1 MATTAPTTAPGAR
14 PTAGRAPGADRTAR
28 WRRRGRNL
36 LIVSLPIAAALLAWA
51 LLWDRTDF
59 LPSPSSTLAVGVQVV
74 QEGET
79 YTNLLDTARR
89 LAFGLGLGFGAAV
102 LVSLIMRQSQWWRRF
117 FAPYV
122 FATISTPS
130 LAIALF
136 ALIVFGLSEI
146 GIYLA
151 VAITIFPFAVIS
163 LMEGLDSLDA
173 RLGEM
178 AAVYRFSWPQR
189 VRNVALPEMSPYLF
203 GAFRNVHALAWKIVV
218 IAEVFSQQTGVG
230 YQYKHAYQFFELQ
243 RLLVWAAL
251 FISMVVIV
259 EYGILRP
266 LERLTSRWRRTEGA
280 TT

>member
-1 MATTAPTTAPGAR
+1 MATAATEAEVRPAGTHAPRSRSTTR
-14 PTAGRAPGADRTAR
+14 WLRAGRRAAVVG
-28 WRRRGRNL
+28 
-36 LIVSLPIAAALLAWA
+36 LPIAAALIAWS

-59 LPSPSSTLAVGVQVV
+59 LPSPASTIVKGVELL

-89 LAFGLGLGFGAAV
+89 LAFGLGFGFGAAV
-102 LVSLIMRQSQWWRRF
+102 LVSLIMRQSEWWRRF

-136 ALIVFGLSEI
+136 ALIVFGLSEV

-151 VAITIFPFAVIS
+151 VAITIFPFAVVS
-163 LMEGLDSLDA
+163 LIEGLDNLDA

-178 AAVYRFSWPQR
+178 AAVYRFTWAQR

-218 IAEVFSQQTGVG
+218 IAEVFSQQSGVG
-230 YQYKHAYQFFELQ
+230 YQYKQAYQFFELQ

>member
-1 MATTAPTTAPGAR
+1 VPVAT
-14 PTAGRAPGADRTAR
+14 
-28 WRRRGRNL
+28 
-36 LIVSLPIAAALLAWA
+36 ALVVWA
-51 LLWDRTDF
+51 LFWDRTNF
-59 LPSPSSTLAVGVQVV
+59 VPSPASTVATAVELLG
-74 QEGET
+74 EPET

-89 LAFGLGLGFGAAV
+89 LVLGLLLGFGAAV
-102 LVSLIMRQSQWWRRF
+102 VVSLVMRQSPWWRRF

-136 ALIVFGLSEI
+136 SLMVFGLSEV

-151 VAITIFPFAVIS
+151 VAITIFPFAVVS
-163 LMEGLDSLDA
+163 LIEGLDNLDA

-178 AAVYRFSWPQR
+178 ASVYRFSWPQR
-189 VRNVALPEMSPYLF
+189 VRNVAIPEMSPYLF
-203 GAFRNVHALAWKIVV
+203 AAFRNVHALAWKIVV

-230 YQYKHAYQFFELQ
+230 YQYKLAYSFFELQ

-266 LERLTSRWRRTEGA
+266 MERVAFRWRRTEGA
-280 TT
+280 T

>member
-1 MATTAPTTAPGAR
+1 MATAPTTTADAR
-14 PTAGRAPGADRTAR
+14 PRAGRALRSDEAPR
-28 WRRRGRNL
+28 WRGRARRAL
-36 LIVSLPIAAALLAWA
+36 AVSVPILAALVAWT
-51 LLWDRTDF
+51 LLWDQTDF
-59 LPSPSSTLAVGVQVV
+59 LPSPSSTVAEGVAVV
-74 QEGET
+74 QQPET
-79 YTNLLDTARR
+79 YANLLDTARR

-102 LVSLIMRQSQWWRRF
+102 LVSLIMRQSPWWRRF

-136 ALIVFGLSEI
+136 ALIVFGLAEI

-151 VAITIFPFAVIS
+151 VAITIFPFAVVS
-163 LMEGLDSLDA
+163 LMEGLDNLDA

-178 AAVYRFSWPQR
+178 ASVYRFSWLQR

-266 LERLTSRWRRTEGA
+266 LERVTSRWRRTEGA
-280 TT
+280 T

>member
-1 MATTAPTTAPGAR
+1 MASPPTTAAEAR
-14 PTAGRAPGADRTAR
+14 PITGRALRPAPTAR
-28 WRRRGRNL
+28 WRQRSRRL
-36 LIVSLPIAAALLAWA
+36 VVVSVPIAAALLAWT

-59 LPSPSSTLAVGVQVV
+59 LPSPSSTVAMGVEIV
-74 QEGET
+74 QQGET

-136 ALIVFGLSEI
+136 ALIVFGLAEI

-163 LMEGLDSLDA
+163 LMEGLDNLDA

-178 AAVYRFSWPQR
+178 AAVYRFTWSQR

-203 GAFRNVHALAWKIVV
+203 AAFRNVHALAWKIVV

-230 YQYKHAYQFFELQ
+230 YQYKQAYQFFELQ

-251 FISMVVIV
+251 FISMVVVV
-259 EYGILRP
+259 EYGLLRP
-266 LERLTSRWRRTEGA
+266 LERATSRWRRTEGA